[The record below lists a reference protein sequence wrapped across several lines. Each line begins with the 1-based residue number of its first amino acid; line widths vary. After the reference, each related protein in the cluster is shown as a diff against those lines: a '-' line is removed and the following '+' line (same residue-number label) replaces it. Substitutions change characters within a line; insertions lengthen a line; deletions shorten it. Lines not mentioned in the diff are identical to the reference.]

1 MSELERISAFP
12 QLMFFCKELGLS
24 TKPPCFADRQEHKK
38 KMMSSHKLAFHLWY
52 KQRITCLDSVLL
64 CFAHCA
70 LPPPHRGSAPMMADY
85 FGSTPPW
92 VPGFLCLPRGTGKQQ
107 SSAWRSHPKLL
118 SHSFTAQWSQ
128 TRCGRT
134 ENHLN
139 CQQRDLHN
147 LLLPLEEW
155 LQRENMLFSQ

>member
-1 MSELERISAFP
+1 M
-12 QLMFFCKELGLS
+12 LS
-24 TKPPCFADRQEHKK
+24 PSWCSFVRSWDWAPNPHALQIAKSTK